1 MDSEQ
6 RDFGM
11 HENLLYNVIMRQAGT
26 LQKAVLE
33 GVMNAIDAGAT
44 ACEIELTTHS
54 FSIIDDGH
62 GFQSRQEIKDFFET
76 FGTPHLEGDATY
88 GHYRMGRGQI
98 MAFGRNTWRSRSFEM
113 QVDMKTRSSGYN
125 LIEHKKDFPG
135 TRVDVELYDPM
146 LPSNLQRTL
155 SEIRTFVAW
164 AQIPVTLNGEV
175 ISKRPET
182 AKWTHEDENAYY
194 SLSSER
200 QQLSIYN
207 LGVLVA
213 TTYSGRYGMG
223 GTVVSKKQLEVNF
236 ARNDIQSTCP
246 VGTAISSFIKKE
258 AKSGAA
264 KKTRLTDAER
274 DVMVRDLLA
283 GSAETKDALKLRV
296 ITDVFGRSWPI
307 SKLLKVVSDFSGRLI
322 VAQRGDLLVESA
334 QRRGY
339 VFSIDE
345 TTLERFGASDLEGF
359 KSRMIAFAR
368 TNAEAQ
374 NDEYFY
380 RNQLRLLA
388 DVLEKTLI
396 VERDDLKVFV
406 SDDYIPIAR
415 KDLTP
420 DQKILLTC
428 IERGYTKMI
437 QVLNKAGYEDQ
448 KFQRRTILFGRSD
461 SALGWTDGSSTIWI
475 DVEYARR
482 LRLGHSGATQL
493 AMLLL
498 HETIHEGPDTG
509 THQHDHAFY
518 QAYHDMSTL
527 YEDPIGMAAE
537 SMINMFV
544 SKLRVGNKKLTK
556 ALLARDD
563 LDQLIETIRAEKLD
577 EPAED
582 AQG

>member
-1 MDSEQ
+1 MESEE

-11 HENLLYNVIMRQAGT
+11 HHNLLYNVIMRQAGT

-44 ACEIELTTHS
+44 TCRIELTTHKL
-54 FSIIDDGH
+54 SITDDGH
-62 GFQSRQEIKDFFET
+62 GFQSREEIEEFFET
-76 FGTPHLEGDATY
+76 FGTPHVEGDATF

-98 MAFGRNTWRSRSFEM
+98 MSFGGNVWRSRNFEM
-113 QVDMKTRSSGYN
+113 KVDMKSRSSGYK
-125 LIEHKKDFPG
+125 LFEHNEDFPG
-135 TRVDVELYDPM
+135 TRVEVELYDPM

-155 SEIRTFVAW
+155 SEIRNFVAW
-164 AQIPVTLNGEV
+164 AQIPVILNGEN
-175 ISKRPET
+175 ISKKPET

-207 LGVLVA
+207 LGVLVV
-213 TTYSGRYGMG
+213 TTYSGRFGMG
-223 GTVVSKKQLEVNF
+223 GTVVSKKPLEVNF

-246 VGTAISSFIKKE
+246 IGSAIAAFIKKE
-258 AKSGAA
+258 AKVGAT

-274 DVMVRDLLA
+274 DIMVSDMLA
-283 GSAETKDALKLRV
+283 GGTETEEAFKLRV
-296 ITDVFGRSWPI
+296 ITDVYGRSWPI
-307 SKLLKVVSDFSGRLI
+307 SKLLKVVSNFSGKLI
-322 VAQRGDLLVESA
+322 VAQRGDLLVETA
-334 QRRGY
+334 QHRGY

-345 TTLERFGASDLEGF
+345 ATLERFGASDAEGF
-359 KSRMIAFAR
+359 KSRMIKFAQ
-368 TNAEAQ
+368 TNAEIQ
-374 NDEYFY
+374 DDKYFY
-380 RNQLRLLA
+380 RHQLRLMA
-388 DVLEKTLI
+388 NVLEKIQI

-406 SDDYIPIAR
+406 SDDYIPIIN

-420 DQKILLTC
+420 DQKVLLSC
-428 IERGYTKMI
+428 IERGYAKMI
-437 QVLNKAGYEDQ
+437 QVLNKAAYEDQ
-448 KFQRRTILFGRSD
+448 NFERRSILFGRSD
-461 SALGWTDGSSTIWI
+461 SALAWTDGSSTIWI

-537 SMINMFV
+537 TMITTLM
-544 SKLRVGNKKLTK
+544 SKLRLGKKK
-556 ALLARDD
+556 VSQALLARDD
-563 LDQLIETIRAEKLD
+563 LDQMIATIRAEKLD
-577 EPAED
+577 EPADD
-582 AQG
+582 AQE